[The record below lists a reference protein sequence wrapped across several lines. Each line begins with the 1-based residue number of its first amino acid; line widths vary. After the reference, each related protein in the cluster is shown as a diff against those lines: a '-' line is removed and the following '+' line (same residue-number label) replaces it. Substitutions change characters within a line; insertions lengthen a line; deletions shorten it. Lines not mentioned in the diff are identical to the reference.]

1 MANDYKNEKYNY
13 TIRIHVSKDP
23 YCKNCWKLQIQTFSS
38 FACVLTFW
46 TVMLVLLDNTN
57 QMLIINHAPT
67 YLQEDCLWQL
77 FIAFILLRNY
87 KYSIEILWIIIAITW
102 DWVVII

>member
-1 MANDYKNEKYNY
+1 
-13 TIRIHVSKDP
+13 
-23 YCKNCWKLQIQTFSS
+23 
-38 FACVLTFW
+38 
-46 TVMLVLLDNTN
+46 MLVLLDNTN

-102 DWVVII
+102 D